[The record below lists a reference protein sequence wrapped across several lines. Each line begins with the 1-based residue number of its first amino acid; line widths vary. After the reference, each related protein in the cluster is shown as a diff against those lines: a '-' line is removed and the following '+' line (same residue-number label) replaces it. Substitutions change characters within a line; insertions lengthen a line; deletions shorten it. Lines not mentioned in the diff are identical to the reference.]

1 MFVLSS
7 MYVLNLINRRYKPTS
22 LNNVLFF
29 SIISLIYI
37 FLIVSLNEFK
47 DTMGIKMG
55 LQTVLYYMSG
65 KVIYKYMKEKYE
77 ENWFSVFVN
86 ICSIIFLVNSIYVIL
101 VYFNSSFG
109 NFAFQ
114 YLGGKNFEINNQLN
128 NFTDSRRSF
137 DMGTGS
143 GAIASLNFLMIF
155 ILIAF
160 EMLNKSKKIYI
171 FPLIFIIIATSLLG
185 RTGFYLELLISISI
199 ILFLFVKNIKSM
211 KTVRFKSKNV
221 LMLPFILIISILAT
235 ITLKVL
241 LTNDDKLINNT
252 LPWLFEIY
260 YNFIESGTLQSNTT
274 NLILENMYFI
284 PENLAHLL
292 FGDSNLGRSS
302 MMTYVPSDVGYIRN
316 LFGFGILGSLFIYL
330 PIVSLF
336 IFSLKKIKFSP
347 YKSITLALMILSLL
361 IINFKELHL
370 LFGNYSIIIF
380 LVYFGL
386 LDMERSKNEK
396 IHQ

>member
-1 MFVLSS
+1 
-7 MYVLNLINRRYKPTS
+7 
-22 LNNVLFF
+22 
-29 SIISLIYI
+29 
-37 FLIVSLNEFK
+37 
-47 DTMGIKMG
+47 MGIKMG

-65 KVIYKYMKEKYE
+65 MVIYKYMKEE
-77 ENWFSVFVN
+77 FGENWFSVFVN
-86 ICSIIFLVNSIYVIL
+86 MCSIIFLINSIYVIL

-109 NFAFQ
+109 SFAFQ

-155 ILIAF
+155 ILILF

-171 FPLIFIIIATSLLG
+171 FPLLFIIIATSLLG
-185 RTGFYLELLISISI
+185 RTGFYLELLISLSI
-199 ILFLFVKNIKSM
+199 IIFLFLKNINSM
-211 KTVRFKSKNV
+211 KKIRFKSKNV
-221 LMLPFILIISILAT
+221 LFLPFILIISILAT
-235 ITLKVL
+235 LTLKEL
-241 LTNDDKLINNT
+241 LSNDEKLINNT

-260 YNFIESGTLQSNTT
+260 YNFMDDGTLQSNTT

-330 PIVSLF
+330 PIIYLLV
-336 IFSLKKIKFSP
+336 FSLKKIKFSP
-347 YKSITLALMILSLL
+347 YKSMTLALMILSLL

-380 LVYFGL
+380 VIYFGL
-386 LDMERSKNEK
+386 LGMERSKNEK
-396 IHQ
+396 IYQ